1 MDETLERNL
10 GEQPIARILKDLHLK
25 PHDVVAASEENITH
39 KMVTKACKGR
49 RLTENVQGKI
59 IRAMN
64 RILENSYSKKDLFNY

>member
-10 GEQPIARILKDLHLK
+10 GEQPIAKILRNLALK
-25 PHDVVAASEENITH
+25 SHDVVAASEDNITH

-49 RLTENVQGKI
+49 RLTKNVQGKI

-64 RILENSYSKKDLFNY
+64 NMTDRSFSKTDLFDY